1 MCIFLTDHL
10 IQQKIGHWDTAIREI
25 TAKTLFKLTKRDPTY
40 MAETVLPML
49 FEKTSSIDVN
59 LRHGSVMAI
68 GEVSRALRQ
77 LEQEGSGDQTHLT
90 VALYEKLNGLLLT
103 FLQRDQ
109 FRGLSGHI
117 MSQCCCDFIR
127 NCSMASIPATSD
139 CIGMKHIHGWW
150 LFCHIK

>member
-1 MCIFLTDHL
+1 
-10 IQQKIGHWDTAIREI
+10 
-25 TAKTLFKLTKRDPTY
+25 
-40 MAETVLPML
+40 MAQTVLPIL

-59 LRHGSVMAI
+59 LRHGSVMSI

-109 FRGLSGHI
+109 FRGLSGYI

-127 NCSMASIPATSD
+127 NCSMAIIPATSD
-139 CIGMKHIHGWW
+139 CIGMKYFHSGFI
-150 LFCHIK
+150 CHIKQDFVVCRFVANYH